1 MKIYSCFQG
10 ALALVGLLAL
20 GSAVAIPPVN
30 MPDHDYDIQYY
41 ADDAMT
47 QRIGGERWTCSG
59 EHLSWGQKSYYRF
72 YSQTPC
78 D

>member
-1 MKIYSCFQG
+1 MKIYSYFQG

-47 QRIGGERWTCSG
+47 
-59 EHLSWGQKSYYRF
+59 
-72 YSQTPC
+72 
-78 D
+78 